1 MIKGKVFVLL
11 RKSPKSVLSL
21 IFVIMDRNILSHIT
35 RHVTLTLEE
44 QDFFISILL
53 PQKLKQGEFI
63 EKAGQITH
71 NFIHVNSGCLMTYFT
86 DPEGNDQ
93 VIQFAT
99 SGWWTGD
106 LHSLTTQL
114 PSIYTTRALADSEIL
129 LLPKVRMEEL
139 LERYP
144 VFERYYRIMFQNSL
158 VTHQNR
164 LIEAFASTAEERY
177 SNFQKKYPQLEQFVP
192 LKYIASYL
200 GITPEFLSKIRR
212 KRMSNG

>member
-1 MIKGKVFVLL
+1 
-11 RKSPKSVLSL
+11 
-21 IFVIMDRNILSHIT
+21 MDRNILTHIT
-35 RHVTLTLEE
+35 RHVTLTTEE
-44 QDFFISILL
+44 QNFIISILI
-53 PQKLKQGEFI
+53 PQKLKQGEFAH
-63 EKAGQITH
+63 KAGEITC
-71 NFIHVNSGCLMTYFT
+71 NFIHVNAGCLMTFFT
-86 DPEGNDQ
+86 DPKGNDQ

-144 VFERYYRIMFQNSL
+144 VFERYFRITFQNSL

-164 LIEAFASTAEERY
+164 LIEAFANTAEERY
-177 SNFQKKYPQLEQFVP
+177 SNFQKKYPQLEQYVP

>member
-1 MIKGKVFVLL
+1 
-11 RKSPKSVLSL
+11 
-21 IFVIMDRNILSHIT
+21 MDRNILSHIT
-35 RHVTLTLEE
+35 RHVTLTTNE

-63 EKAGQITH
+63 EKAGAITH

-164 LIEAFASTAEERY
+164 LIEAFANTAEERY

>member
-1 MIKGKVFVLL
+1 MLW
-11 RKSPKSVLSL
+11 L
-21 IFVIMDRNILSHIT
+21 IFAAMDRGILSHIT
-35 RHVTLTLEE
+35 RHVTLTKKEE
-44 QDFFISILL
+44 DFFVSILL
-53 PQKLKQGEFI
+53 PVKLKQGEFA
-63 EKAGQITH
+63 EKASEITY
-71 NFIHVNSGCLMTYFT
+71 NFIHVNSGCLMTYLT
-86 DPEGNDQ
+86 DKEGNDQ

-106 LHSLTTQL
+106 LHSLTTQQ
-114 PSIYTTRALADSEIL
+114 PSIYSTRALADSEVL

-144 VFERYYRIMFQNSL
+144 VFERYFRIMFQNSL

-164 LIEAFASTAEERY
+164 LIEAFSLTADERY
-177 SNFQKKYPQLEQFVP
+177 EQFQKKYPQLEQFVP

-212 KRMSNG
+212 KRMSN